1 MIFRTNKF
9 ISILK
14 IVSTYAMSIGY
25 VTVGLGHFTNTSF
38 FLKIMPPYL
47 PYHTELVYL
56 SGLFEIILGFG
67 LLFKSF
73 KKWVGWGLIFLL
85 IAVYPANIYLA
96 FNKAPQEA
104 INITPFL
111 ASWVRLPMQFI
122 FITLAYI
129 HAKS

>member
-1 MIFRTNKF
+1 MIFRTSNF

-14 IVSTYAMSIGY
+14 RVSTYAMSIGY

-47 PYHTELVYL
+47 PYHTELVYI
-56 SGLFEIILGFG
+56 SGLFEIILGLG
-67 LLFKSF
+67 LLFKSL

-129 HAKS
+129 HTKS

>member
-67 LLFKSF
+67 LLFKSL

>member
-73 KKWVGWGLIFLL
+73 KKLVGWGLIFLL

-129 HAKS
+129 HTKS

>member
-14 IVSTYAMSIGY
+14 IVSIYAMSIGY

-67 LLFKSF
+67 LLFKSL

>member
-67 LLFKSF
+67 LLFKSL

-129 HAKS
+129 HTKS

>member
-96 FNKAPQEA
+96 FDKAPQEA